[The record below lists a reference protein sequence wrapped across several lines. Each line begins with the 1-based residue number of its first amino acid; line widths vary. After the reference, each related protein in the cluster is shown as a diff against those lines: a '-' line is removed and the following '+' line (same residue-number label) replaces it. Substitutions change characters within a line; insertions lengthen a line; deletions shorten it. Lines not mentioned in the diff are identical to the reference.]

1 SKITEQNEEYHTIA
15 IRQTTVEQTLKQ
27 IENQF
32 QTFDQQLSTYDGFN
46 SLENRVRQL
55 QHDLISAVST
65 DDQLNKRMLTLVT
78 GNNEESL
85 HNRGQYCPIKNNF
98 TNSDV
103 LQQTSQTLN
112 NSCSVRMQTYSNE
125 KSKTAVYLQHIST
138 TFDEH
143 LSRLKELITKLDSIV
158 LNVLHSELSTVVKN
172 SLLDKLN
179 IIKQLQNDCMDCR
192 QKLDNIISKLNENKI
207 DDVPTLMIIHESQ
220 KKCNILHGNLH
231 VDLEGQNIPLN
242 IYRLF
247 SLFLEFDYIM

>member
-1 SKITEQNEEYHTIA
+1 
-15 IRQTTVEQTLKQ
+15 
-27 IENQF
+27 
-32 QTFDQQLSTYDGFN
+32 DQQLSTYDGFN

-138 TFDEH
+138 TFDV
-143 LSRLKELITKLDSIV
+143 LI
-158 LNVLHSELSTVVKN
+158 
-172 SLLDKLN
+172 
-179 IIKQLQNDCMDCR
+179 
-192 QKLDNIISKLNENKI
+192 
-207 DDVPTLMIIHESQ
+207 
-220 KKCNILHGNLH
+220 
-231 VDLEGQNIPLN
+231 
-242 IYRLF
+242 
-247 SLFLEFDYIM
+247 